1 MGHEHFRFC
10 RVLRPI
16 SVTPIPVLMFN
27 LSHNKS
33 DFLVSIM
40 NRRRLLVRS
49 IPMSFAICCLGLVAC
64 NPGNTGVVAQQPAES
79 AANQGTVDQGTGNQ
93 AAVNQEAAKLLR
105 AAGDA
110 QNTGDYKLVLEKCKA
125 VIELLPNDVRVQ
137 QRAAELMYLS
147 GHAKESVP
155 VFDRVIE
162 LLPNKAADNWQR
174 GIALATVGDFKR
186 GAEQFKLHHDVNPD
200 DVENSAWYYLC
211 VAKSESVEAAKKTL
225 IGSRGDRREPMMEIL
240 KMLRGDATPEQ
251 VLKAA
256 EKSSP
261 VPELKV
267 RAKFYA
273 DLYIGLYYDSIG
285 REEDAVKFF
294 KSSLEQGE
302 TGYMADTARVY
313 LEHRFQK
320 SKDSVPTAKP

>member
-1 MGHEHFRFC
+1 
-10 RVLRPI
+10 
-16 SVTPIPVLMFN
+16 
-27 LSHNKS
+27 
-33 DFLVSIM
+33 M
-40 NRRRLLVRS
+40 NRRFLLRS
-49 IPMSFAICCLGLVAC
+49 IPFCLVICCVGLVAC
-64 NPGNTGVVAQQPAES
+64 NPSSTTVVAQQTAET
-79 AANQGTVDQGTGNQ
+79 AVNQDAPNQG
-93 AAVNQEAAKLLR
+93 AVNQEAAKLLR

-110 QNTGDYKLVLEKCKA
+110 QNAGDYKLVLEKCRA
-125 VIELLPNDVRVQ
+125 VVELLPNDVRVQ
-137 QRAAELMYLS
+137 QRAAELLYLS
-147 GHAKESVP
+147 GNAKESVP

-162 LLPNKAADNWQR
+162 LLPNKAAENWQR
-174 GIALATVGDFKR
+174 GIALATVGEFKR

-240 KMLRGDATPEQ
+240 KMLQGRSTPEQ
-251 VLKAA
+251 VLEAA

-294 KSSLEQGE
+294 KRSLEQGE
-302 TGYMADTARVY
+302 QGYMADTARVY

>member
-1 MGHEHFRFC
+1 
-10 RVLRPI
+10 
-16 SVTPIPVLMFN
+16 
-27 LSHNKS
+27 
-33 DFLVSIM
+33 M
-40 NRRRLLVRS
+40 NRRFLQRS
-49 IPMSFAICCLGLVAC
+49 ISFCLAICCIGLVAC
-64 NPGNTGVVAQQPAES
+64 NPGNTTVVAQQSAES
-79 AANQGTVDQGTGNQ
+79 AVNQDAANKES
-93 AAVNQEAAKLLR
+93 VNQEAAKLLR

-110 QNTGDYKLVLEKCKA
+110 QNAGDYKLVLEKCKA
-125 VIELLPNDVRVQ
+125 VVELLPKDVRVQ
-137 QRAAELMYLS
+137 QRAAELLYLS
-147 GHAKESVP
+147 GNAKESVP

-162 LLPNKAADNWQR
+162 LLPSRAADNWQR
-174 GIALATVGDFKR
+174 GIALATVGEFKR

-240 KMLRGDATPEQ
+240 KMLQGRSTPEQ
-251 VLKAA
+251 VLEAA

-294 KSSLEQGE
+294 KRSLEQGE